1 MGKKILI
8 VDDEYFITRSLSFMF
23 KKEDYECRMVHD
35 GQAALDQI
43 ARDRPDL
50 IFLDVDMPVK
60 NGYVTAREIRE
71 NKEWKDIHII
81 MLTAKGQ
88 EVDKEKGLEVGA
100 DEYVLK
106 PFDPKAL
113 LDRVKEILEVK

>member
-23 KKEDYECRMVHD
+23 KKEGYECRMVHD

-60 NGYVTAREIRE
+60 DGYVTAREIRE